1 MPHELVLIYDKLVPK
16 DFREALCKWH
26 VLCIIWYTS
35 INISLFPKQQK
46 QCTNCYQILD
56 YF

>member
-1 MPHELVLIYDKLVPK
+1 MPHELVLVYDKVVSK

-35 INISLFPKQQK
+35 INITWFPKK